1 MPKESPVS
9 AFEAELASQMLVT
22 ESAIATAEHDGDD
35 VLAAAMRGRL
45 DELVG
50 IAARQVG
57 EK

>member
-1 MPKESPVS
+1 MS